1 MVGERS
7 HDRSHYDVLG
17 VSFGATIEEVRAAY
31 RRAARDH
38 HPDAGGDPARMT
50 DLNAAWH
57 VLGDPAR
64 RAAYDRELARRPA
77 HPGSIRRPAAEEPGV
92 GGAWDSISGVFRTA
106 EEWAELVD
114 DEPLRPTRSIEGW
127 WALIPPSTL
136 MAAVGCIFGAFIFTA
151 PSLLALAGGLL
162 VLSLGLFVLAPLRAM
177 SRKDD

>member
-1 MVGERS
+1 VGE
-7 HDRSHYDVLG
+7 RSHYDVLG
-17 VSFGATIEEVRAAY
+17 VSFGATTEEVRAAF

-57 VLGDPAR
+57 VLGDPVR

-77 HPGSIRRPAAEEPGV
+77 HPGSIHPPAAEGPGV
-92 GGAWDSISGVFRTA
+92 GGAWDSTSGVYRTA
-106 EEWAELVD
+106 DEWAELVD

-127 WALIPPSTL
+127 WALVPPATL
-136 MAAVGCIFGAFIFTA
+136 MAAMAFIFGAFIFTA
-151 PSLLALAGGLL
+151 PSLLAVAGGLL
-162 VLSLGLFVLAPLRAM
+162 MLSLGLFVLAPLRAM

>member
-1 MVGERS
+1 VGERS
-7 HDRSHYDVLG
+7 HYEVLG
-17 VSFGATIEEVRAAY
+17 VSFGATTEEVRAAY

-57 VLGDPAR
+57 VLGDPVR
-64 RAAYDRELARRPA
+64 RAAYDNELARRPA
-77 HPGSIRRPAAEEPGV
+77 HPGSVHRREAEGPGV
-92 GGAWDSISGVFRTA
+92 GGAWDSTSGVYRTA

-127 WALIPPSTL
+127 WALVPPATL
-136 MAAVGCIFGAFIFTA
+136 MAAVAFIFGAFIFTA
-151 PSLLALAGGLL
+151 PSLLAVAAGLM

-177 SRKDD
+177 SRKND

>member
-1 MVGERS
+1 
-7 HDRSHYDVLG
+7 
-17 VSFGATIEEVRAAY
+17 VRAAF

-57 VLGDPAR
+57 VLGDPLR

-77 HPGSIRRPAAEEPGV
+77 EPGSVQRPAAEEPGV
-92 GGAWDSISGVFRTA
+92 GGAWDSTSGVFRTA

-127 WALIPPSTL
+127 WALVPPATL
-136 MAAVGCIFGAFIFTA
+136 MAAVAFIFGAFIFTA
-151 PSLLALAGGLL
+151 PSLLAVAGGLM

-177 SRKDD
+177 SRKDE